1 MRLKSRLRKL
11 RSEGKFV
18 APLTLLAQA
27 NYQRVNL
34 RDYFNRR
41 KLDNSLSA
49 IAPDTAPDRQVDF
62 AMEAAD
68 RFLRP
73 MQNRSELVRLMERV
87 RAMQPRRILEIGT
100 ARGGTLFLFCRNA
113 APDATIV
120 SLDLPYAINGGG
132 YPEWKA
138 PIYRS
143 FAQSEQQLILLR
155 RDSHLAASRDEV
167 LRQAG
172 SEPFDL
178 IMIDADHR
186 YEGVK
191 RDFELYAPLVA
202 PGGIIVMHD
211 VLPNRYDAE
220 IQVDRFWEE
229 VKARYATEEIVE
241 DPAQGN
247 MGIGIVSNY
256 HAAQPLEE
264 PA

>member
-1 MRLKSRLRKL
+1 MSRQLKSYLRRL

-18 APLTLLAQA
+18 APLTMLAQA

-34 RDYFNRR
+34 RDYFNRA
-41 KLDNSLSA
+41 KLDSA
-49 IAPDTAPDRQVDF
+49 LAAMDASAGPAQQVDF
-62 AMEAAD
+62 ALEAAAG
-68 RFLRP
+68 FLRP

-113 APDATIV
+113 APDATVV

-132 YPEWKA
+132 YPEWKS

-143 FAQSEQQLILLR
+143 FARPEQELILLR

-167 LRQAG
+167 QRLAG
-172 SEPFDL
+172 SEPFDV

-191 RDFELYAPLVA
+191 RDFELYAPLVS
-202 PGGIIVMHD
+202 PEGLIVMHD

-220 IQVDRFWEE
+220 IQVDRFWDE
-229 VKARYATEEIVE
+229 VKARYSTEEIVE
-241 DPAQGN
+241 DREQGN
-247 MGIGIVSNY
+247 MGIGIVSNF
-256 HAAQPLEE
+256 HAAM
-264 PA
+264 A